1 MMARWSKPFYVIFF
15 LPEEWET
22 WCLWEKATPEQR
34 FVGRGEYDLGSPY
47 PCLDFDVEEAAP

>member
-1 MMARWSKPFYVIFF
+1 
-15 LPEEWET
+15 LPEGWET